1 MKRTR
6 KKLTS
11 LKLTYVLFVAVS
23 LISVTLAWFA
33 YSSLTQAKM
42 DIDVKAWYF
51 TVERNGEPA
60 ENRLV
65 ITVPKIYPGME
76 PVTEKI
82 TMKNQG
88 DADAAVNYEIVSAR
102 LLGNPQDNFVIN
114 DETTSPYVEDLLAH
128 EYPFHINMNL
138 DKNYAKAKTG
148 ESTLEVSVSWPLDSG
163 NDTADSTWGTNAY
176 LFQEEEENK
185 QTADPNYQMQPS
197 LQIIVYIKASQYT
210 GAITSSD
217 FNYNLGDNILFD
229 VVTNQKC
236 TTLGENCLSTTVLD
250 IKQDGSVLLLPS
262 LTTTYANGPYSA
274 YDTLLTS
281 GVTNWNASTATK
293 ITKETIL
300 KAISTDVINSVLVRN
315 NLSNKVIGSLKYGTR
330 LLDEVNNNSGHYEFS
345 NEIFPYLA
353 SETCYWLDTEY
364 DVDYAWAV
372 KNMEN
377 NKIKLYP
384 ELKTNNCNVVPLV
397 EASEAS
403 LN

>member
-236 TTLGENCLSTTVLD
+236 TTLGENCLTTVLD

-384 ELKTNNCNVVPLV
+384 ELKTNNCNVVPLIEV
-397 EASEAS
+397 SEAS

>member
-236 TTLGENCLSTTVLD
+236 TTLGENCLTTVLD